1 MQRPFPGFRLEQLRE
16 MSMRRGGGASL
27 EGKRSLVGDG
37 FETPVRHRAGPGK
50 GAVRRQTQDT
60 GPRSGLEMS
69 QGEPSAHGSDD
80 RLFRPSGRDAPLA
93 SMEHLPRAGP
103 PRAAGVSLFRQVLE
117 TLPRTSNGRLKHAGM
132 PAECSLRRAEF
143 APKSHNPAS

>member
-27 EGKRSLVGDG
+27 EGKWSLVGDG

-103 PRAAGVSLFRQVLE
+103 PRAAWRLTVQTGARDAAEDVEWPPEARRNACQMFS
-117 TLPRTSNGRLKHAGM
+117 SSGRI
-132 PAECSLRRAEF
+132 CSQI
-143 APKSHNPAS
+143 P

>member
-1 MQRPFPGFRLEQLRE
+1 M
-16 MSMRRGGGASL
+16 

-103 PRAAGVSLFRQVLE
+103 PRAAWRLTVQTGARDAAEDVEWPPEARRNACRVFS
-117 TLPRTSNGRLKHAGM
+117 PSGRI
-132 PAECSLRRAEF
+132 CSQI
-143 APKSHNPAS
+143 P

>member
-69 QGEPSAHGSDD
+69 QGEPSAHSSDD

-93 SMEHLPRAGP
+93 SMEHLPCAGP
-103 PRAAGVSLFRQVLE
+103 PRAAWRLTVQTGARDAAEDVEWPPEACRNACQMFS
-117 TLPRTSNGRLKHAGM
+117 SSGRI
-132 PAECSLRRAEF
+132 CSQI
-143 APKSHNPAS
+143 P